1 MSLIED
7 SVPTWPSKALAN
19 YSGTI
24 EKTYYSFS
32 IMASTVLIT
41 GASQGSGRATALRF
55 AREGYDVVLAA
66 RGRDRLEAVAQ
77 EVRALGRQALAH
89 STDVGDSQQVKG
101 LVDAALDR
109 FSRIDVLVNNAGICL
124 RGKMEKTTLEDWHQL
139 FHTNFFG
146 YVYTIDGLL
155 PHFLERGSGAI
166 VNVGSFGGKVP
177 LPNMT
182 AYCASKYAVTGL
194 TETLRLELEPQ
205 GITVC
210 AVHPGVINSDFLE
223 RAMFRGDDGA
233 ESEERRQQMS
243 ELLKSSW
250 VSQPED
256 IANAIWKALR
266 NRQGEVVVGPVVL
279 ATEAYRL
286 LPKAVEWL
294 FKMQS

>member
-1 MSLIED
+1 
-7 SVPTWPSKALAN
+7 
-19 YSGTI
+19 
-24 EKTYYSFS
+24 
-32 IMASTVLIT
+32 MASTVLIT

-55 AREGYDVVLAA
+55 AREGYDIVLTA
-66 RGRDRLEAVAQ
+66 RGRDRLETVTQ
-77 EVRALGRQALAH
+77 EVRALGVQALAYP
-89 STDVGDSQQVKG
+89 TDVGDPQQVKR
-101 LVDAALDR
+101 LVETALDR

-124 RGKMEKTTLEDWHQL
+124 TGKMEQTTLKDWHQL
-139 FHTNFFG
+139 FDTNFFG
-146 YVYTIDGLL
+146 YVHTIDALL

-223 RAMFRGDDGA
+223 RAMFRGDNKS